1 MPTPAPRSK
10 CQRIHSSP
18 AESRPAPRASCSVP
32 WGSGSSGGRTAG
44 RTEGV
49 TVESPGRSARGPR
62 GLSRGALQALPSHA
76 QCPVRGG
83 GAPRRRGGRAPGP
96 PGAGIPLD
104 AGGQIREGPGRA
116 RTASSGHTQHTR
128 GFKAKATGHCP
139 AAAVGNGRLPALEPE
154 SRAEGRELRRR
165 SLRLRP
171 RASQCVN
178 MGRPAPPWLCLRY
191 LCPWRGRG
199 RARAPRV
206 RVRTVPGRST
216 GASFRFCSFLEK
228 SCPAVHFS

>member
-1 MPTPAPRSK
+1 M
-10 CQRIHSSP
+10 
-18 AESRPAPRASCSVP
+18 P